1 MSISETF
8 VEKLRDSLGFAPYP
22 YQEKVM
28 QDVLDNLRKS
38 RFIVVSMPTGSG
50 KTLVELALA
59 DYLRGKGMKVLV
71 LEPTRLLCDQMYH
84 NFWAKVFNDVG
95 EEYEGNCTSFEE
107 GKGVVVSTPFT
118 SSKCMPK
125 VDAVIVDEVHHAF
138 GDPRYMSG
146 LISMKP
152 RIVIGFTALL
162 PSSKRYSMD
171 SRFVEAFGVPSLLA
185 YDFKKLSEI
194 DPSFTLPKAIAD
206 VFDAEMDG
214 VENVAYDALLKG
226 KIPGDERTLSFL
238 RFTLY
243 SHGKTAFCE
252 SLENVRDK
260 VSDNVTLRTL
270 CSSEG
275 MGHKARSLKEILE
288 AYDVEE
294 HRPVLIF
301 TARRSTAHEFEV
313 ILHNM
318 GVNRVKTLTGELNKE
333 ERLQIVNE
341 AKSGNVDVIIS
352 THVGEEGID
361 IPEARLLIMTDVP
374 KSPLRFYQR
383 LGRLIRKSE
392 SKGVKYLVV
401 TLTPKTPEYDDLD
414 EALRSLHREGVDV
427 SYIVERKS
435 GKGST
440 SRILDQVKEKGGE
453 VPLMKLLEME
463 YDLKDYMM
471 VRGKSSVTQFF
482 NAKEQDI
489 PYSDFVD
496 RAIMDGDL
504 MYYYD
509 VEGMGNLFAKILLSK
524 YCQLCYGSQCQ
535 GLCDLDIMELGRS
548 KQYKLTRKDLLR
560 YFMVLFPPDKL
571 TDVEKRMEITFEN
584 PGFGISLQSNV
595 NEKNSSISFNVQL
608 NASINGITVYPK
620 ITLAYYG
627 VKKEAKDFLKK
638 NVLAICNTAGK
649 IYFSYFTSRPAP

>member
-294 HRPVLIF
+294 HRP
-301 TARRSTAHEFEV
+301 
-313 ILHNM
+313 
-318 GVNRVKTLTGELNKE
+318 
-333 ERLQIVNE
+333 
-341 AKSGNVDVIIS
+341 
-352 THVGEEGID
+352 
-361 IPEARLLIMTDVP
+361 
-374 KSPLRFYQR
+374 
-383 LGRLIRKSE
+383 
-392 SKGVKYLVV
+392 
-401 TLTPKTPEYDDLD
+401 
-414 EALRSLHREGVDV
+414 
-427 SYIVERKS
+427 
-435 GKGST
+435 
-440 SRILDQVKEKGGE
+440 
-453 VPLMKLLEME
+453 
-463 YDLKDYMM
+463 
-471 VRGKSSVTQFF
+471 
-482 NAKEQDI
+482 
-489 PYSDFVD
+489 
-496 RAIMDGDL
+496 
-504 MYYYD
+504 
-509 VEGMGNLFAKILLSK
+509 
-524 YCQLCYGSQCQ
+524 
-535 GLCDLDIMELGRS
+535 
-548 KQYKLTRKDLLR
+548 
-560 YFMVLFPPDKL
+560 
-571 TDVEKRMEITFEN
+571 
-584 PGFGISLQSNV
+584 
-595 NEKNSSISFNVQL
+595 
-608 NASINGITVYPK
+608 
-620 ITLAYYG
+620 
-627 VKKEAKDFLKK
+627 
-638 NVLAICNTAGK
+638 
-649 IYFSYFTSRPAP
+649 